1 MQDIQTLRE
10 QLDQIDRKMMGLLGE
25 RMDVARQIGRWKMER
40 GLPVLDAAREEQ
52 VLESRAGMVH
62 DPDMQERVR
71 TLFRDIM
78 AMSRAEQ
85 EKILR
90 EEKNN
95 A

>member
-10 QLDQIDRKMMGLLGE
+10 QLDQIDRKMMGLLAE

-52 VLESRAGMVH
+52 VLESRAAMVS
-62 DPDMQERVR
+62 DPEMQERVK